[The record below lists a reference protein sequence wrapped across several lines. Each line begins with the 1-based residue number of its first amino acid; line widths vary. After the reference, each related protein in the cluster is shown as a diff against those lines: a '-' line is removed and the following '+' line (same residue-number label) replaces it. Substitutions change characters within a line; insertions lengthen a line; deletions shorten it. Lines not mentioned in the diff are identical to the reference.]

1 MSLLIYTGILNV
13 YMRLRTH
20 NGNEYCQ
27 LTQTIRRY
35 YQITKLKLM
44 VSIQQT
50 TETKS
55 ERHLL
60 EHFATENTEK

>member
-1 MSLLIYTGILNV
+1 MCTEMAINI
-13 YMRLRTH
+13 
-20 NGNEYCQ
+20 
-27 LTQTIRRY
+27 
-35 YQITKLKLM
+35 

-60 EHFATENTEK
+60 EHFATESTENTEK